1 MMKDSIDG
9 EDEIKGLFRSILGTN
24 VKVKDNI
31 GVTEE
36 LLFINTIKKLES
48 SHLFEEQLFGDF
60 GISLTQITDPLWEVI
75 ENDFSY
81 VYGDN
86 ARETIMWYIHNR
98 FNPDGSLIDLE
109 DEDGKIYKLK
119 TPEDLWSYIKYKTK

>member
-1 MMKDSIDG
+1 MKDSIDG
-9 EDEIKGLFRSILGTN
+9 EDEIKGLFRSILGTS

>member
-1 MMKDSIDG
+1 MESNIDG
-9 EDEIKGLFRSILGTN
+9 EDEIKGLFKSILGTDI
-24 VKVKDNI
+24 KVKDNI

-48 SHLFEEQLFGDF
+48 SHLFEEKLFGDF

-98 FNPDGSLIDLE
+98 FNADGSLINLE
-109 DEDGKIYKLK
+109 DENGKIYKLK

>member
-1 MMKDSIDG
+1 MESNIDG
-9 EDEIKGLFRSILGTN
+9 EDEIKGLFKSILGTDI
-24 VKVKDNI
+24 KVKDNI

-48 SHLFEEQLFGDF
+48 SHLFEEKLFGDF

-81 VYGDN
+81 AYGDN

-98 FNPDGSLIDLE
+98 FNADGSLINLE
-109 DEDGKIYKLK
+109 DENGKIYKLK

>member
-1 MMKDSIDG
+1 MENNIDG
-9 EDEIKGLFRSILGTN
+9 EDEIKGLFKSILGTDI
-24 VKVKDNI
+24 KVKDNI

-36 LLFINTIKKLES
+36 LLFVNTIKKLES
-48 SHLFEEQLFGDF
+48 SHLFEEKLFGDF

-98 FNPDGSLIDLE
+98 FNADGSLINLE
-109 DEDGKIYKLK
+109 DENGKIYKLK